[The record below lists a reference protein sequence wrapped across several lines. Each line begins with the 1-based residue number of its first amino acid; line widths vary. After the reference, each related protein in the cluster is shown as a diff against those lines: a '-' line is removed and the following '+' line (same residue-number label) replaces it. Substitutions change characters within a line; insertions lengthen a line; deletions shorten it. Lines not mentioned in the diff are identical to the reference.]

1 MAQVALNAELRDN
14 PIAQSYHYGGDN
26 TFDAMVFEMLGGI
39 DDSVDVY
46 AVKPPMKTPE
56 VIRDIYLKYRI
67 ASDGTA
73 IHNMDSGDT
82 LTDLQVRRS
91 DVKRWIKDYLSEDDD
106 E

>member
-1 MAQVALNAELRDN
+1 
-14 PIAQSYHYGGDN
+14 
-26 TFDAMVFEMLGGI
+26 MVFEILGM

-73 IHNMDSGDT
+73 IHNMDPGDT
-82 LTDLQVRRS
+82 LTNLQVRRS
-91 DVKRWIKDYLSEDDD
+91 DVERWIKNYLNGGGA
-106 E
+106 